1 MERLKQF
8 REIIFGLKVNVYSD
22 CKNLVYTV
30 AQSEYQI
37 FTCWRLIIEDFW
49 PNIKHISGVDNLV
62 ADTLSRFMSKTI
74 DWYKLSTTR
83 DLSRAKELFTTRSEQ
98 NIEEGYNLDL
108 MLLQKKQQRYI
119 FFSSFGPASKV
130 PKLTHYG
137 VV

>member
-8 REIIFGLKVNVYSD
+8 RENIFGLKVNVYSD

-62 ADTLSRFMSKTI
+62 ADTLSI
-74 DWYKLSTTR
+74 LPSTSV
-83 DLSRAKELFTTRSEQ
+83 DK
-98 NIEEGYNLDL
+98 Y
-108 MLLQKKQQRYI
+108 
-119 FFSSFGPASKV
+119 
-130 PKLTHYG
+130 
-137 VV
+137 